1 MHDIT
6 VRFTCDKTPQLS
18 VLFFFIYSKSSP
30 AFSVCLVESQVV
42 GLKRLEPY
50 NEFVSV
56 TLEKPEV
63 CRNVLCF

>member
-1 MHDIT
+1 MILLLDLQY
-6 VRFTCDKTPQLS
+6 DKTPQLS
-18 VLFFFIYSKSSP
+18 VLVFLFTQKSSP
-30 AFSVCLVESQVV
+30 ASSVCLVESQVV

-56 TLEKPEV
+56 ALEKPEV